1 MKVSCVVSILAL
13 AGTVAAAPQR
23 KRILKL
29 HKSNNA
35 AGVVERGLQPGME
48 EEEEG
53 PGGGPG
59 GKEDEEEPEMAAPPQ
74 EEEELTLAPTM
85 TATHSSMSHSM
96 SLSMMTATEPPK
108 GGAAVKETPVPSSPA
123 PSSPAPSTPAP
134 STAPPVEETN
144 APKGGNKDDDTYA
157 PSPVGSMSMSMDTT
171 TTTTT
176 TSSTIP
182 TLFVDVP
189 LTATPT
195 NPKDVVNEPSGTAPA
210 TAASSAMMIGTCL
223 AGVAI
228 IAATTMVGTF

>member
-29 HKSNNA
+29 HKSNNNA

-85 TATHSSMSHSM
+85 TATHYSMSHSM
-96 SLSMMTATEPPK
+96 SLSLMAAAATEPPK

-157 PSPVGSMSMSMDTT
+157 PSPVGSMSMDTT
-171 TTTTT
+171 ATT

-195 NPKDVVNEPSGTAPA
+195 NPKDVVTEPSGTAPA

-228 IAATTMVGTF
+228 IASTAMVGTF

>member
-85 TATHSSMSHSM
+85 TATHYSMSHSM
-96 SLSMMTATEPPK
+96 SLSLMAAAATEPPK

-157 PSPVGSMSMSMDTT
+157 PSPVGSMSMD

-195 NPKDVVNEPSGTAPA
+195 NPKDVVTEPSGTAPA

-228 IAATTMVGTF
+228 IASTAMVGTF